1 MEHKNKP
8 APAARIW
15 ALYLIV
21 GVLFM
26 AGVVFFS
33 NWKALC
39 STEERFCQILDFV
52 KSQSTRYEKYNDTV
66 AAKTL
71 RRTAV
76 SVQALADDPAL
87 DFSDPQCLK
96 KEAERLWLTGISV
109 LDPEGTLLCEYTANG
124 VGYARFGD
132 QLRTDAAL
140 DVFRYPQKT
149 YMKRVLLEDGSVVD
163 VTAHR
168 AGSGAAILL
177 TYRYTPA
184 ALVEGTA
191 LSVQSILDGYP
202 EETSGTLFIVQNN
215 QVIASN
221 RPELIGQDTT
231 DSPTVQ
237 EIRKV
242 GVAEMLTR
250 TRGWDGSGSYFG
262 MYSHGRDFYY
272 YIYVPGRLL
281 YTNTPINMI
290 VAFLACLGGLT
301 LLLFVR
307 RGTEKS
313 FLRQQQSLEKEYQLS
328 LEQKNAELERAVRQE
343 TAANRAKREFLF
355 NMSHDIRTPMNAII
369 GFTSLAATHIDNREQ
384 VLDYLKK
391 TATASQHLLSLIND
405 VLDMSR
411 IESGK
416 VSLEPRP
423 VHLPELVHDLRDII
437 QSGISAKRISLF
449 IDMVD
454 VEDEDV
460 IADPMRLNQIML
472 NIMSNAI
479 KFTPAGGTI
488 TLRIVQKQTAP
499 KGSADYEF
507 HIRDNGIGMSPA
519 FQAHIFEQFAREET
533 STVSGIQGTGLG
545 MAITKNL
552 VDMMDGGIS
561 VESEPGKGS
570 EFTVSLRFPVSGERA
585 AAPARIPQLEGLRAL
600 VADDDTDT
608 CLNVSKMLRTI
619 GMRADWTTS
628 GREAVVRAQDA
639 LDQGDGFR
647 VFIIDW
653 MIPDMNGLEVVRRVR
668 KMIGETTP
676 IIILTA
682 YDWTDIEVEARDAGV
697 TAFCAKPL
705 FLSELRRVLAEPF
718 RMEEQAE
725 QTENAA
731 EFAGKRLLVVEDNA
745 LNREI
750 AVTMLEEAG
759 FAVDTAENGK
769 LAVDKVRE
777 SAPGYYDLVLMDIQM
792 PVMDGYTA
800 TRRIRALNDPARAA
814 VPIVAMTANVF
825 EEERK
830 RAFDCGMNGFL
841 SKPLVIEALISA
853 LRDILH

>member
-1 MEHKNKP
+1 MH
-8 APAARIW
+8 
-15 ALYLIV
+15 
-21 GVLFM
+21 
-26 AGVVFFS
+26 S
-33 NWKALC
+33 
-39 STEERFCQILDFV
+39 
-52 KSQSTRYEKYNDTV
+52 
-66 AAKTL
+66 
-71 RRTAV
+71 
-76 SVQALADDPAL
+76 LAD
-87 DFSDPQCLK
+87 S
-96 KEAERLWLTGISV
+96 
-109 LDPEGTLLCEYTANG
+109 
-124 VGYARFGD
+124 
-132 QLRTDAAL
+132 
-140 DVFRYPQKT
+140 
-149 YMKRVLLEDGSVVD
+149 
-163 VTAHR
+163 
-168 AGSGAAILL
+168 SGAVLAWRH
-177 TYRYTPA
+177 TKA
-184 ALVEGTA
+184 AFAQKSV
-191 LSVQSILDGYP
+191 LSVQDLLDGYDA
-202 EETSGTLFIVQNN
+202 ETTGV
-215 QVIASN
+215 VILSDGNRVTASDE
-221 RPELIGQDTT
+221 PTLIGTDTT
-231 DSPTVQ
+231 ANEQ
-237 EIRKV
+237 LRRIRSS
-242 GVAEMLTR
+242 GRAETLVYAGRKGLTR
-250 TRGWDGSGSYFG
+250 YYG

-499 KGSADYEF
+499 QGCADYEF

-519 FQAHIFEQFAREET
+519 FQEHIFEQFAREET

-653 MIPDMNGLEVVRRVR
+653 MIPDLNGLEVVRRVR
-668 KMIGETTP
+668 KMIGDATP

-725 QTENAA
+725 PTENAA

-792 PVMDGYTA
+792 PVMNGYEA
-800 TRRIRALNDPARAA
+800 TRAIRALPDAEKAA
-814 VPIVAMTANVF
+814 LPIVAITAN
-825 EEERK
+825 
-830 RAFDCGMNGFL
+830 AFDEDRQNAAKAGMNGHL
-841 SKPLVIEALISA
+841 SKPFDMQQLLAMIEEVL
-853 LRDILH
+853 